1 MVISYVHKQNA
12 WRNNTSHSALV
23 GEHWVT
29 GFNERSDGGVS
40 VLVTN

>member
-23 GEHWVT
+23 GEHGSLGLMKEVT
-29 GFNERSDGGVS
+29 GE
-40 VLVTN
+40 LVC

>member
-1 MVISYVHKQNA
+1 MYTNKMHDEIIHITQCIS
-12 WRNNTSHSALV
+12 RGT
-23 GEHWVT
+23 WVT